1 MDQSVVDRV
10 HREFTELLG
19 VLDANGEI
27 SLRASADDHFRK
39 SLLLCAASNF
49 ERTLTESVVKFVE
62 DRTNSDAAVVS
73 LVKNKGVERQYH
85 TWFDWDK
92 RNANKFFSLFGDGF
106 KLYMQDKVKKSAELE
121 FYIRCFIEI
130 GSERNRLV
138 YQDFASF
145 TMELTADDVYERY
158 EGARKFVEAVPGL
171 LREYCASVAPQDVVG
186 GQAG

>member
-1 MDQSVVDRV
+1 MSLGVVDRV

-49 ERTLTESVVKFVE
+49 ERVLTESVVKFVE
-62 DRTNSDAAVVS
+62 ERTRSDAAIVS

-85 TWFDWDK
+85 TWFDWER

-106 KLYMQDKVKKSAELE
+106 KSFMQDKVKESPELE
-121 FYIRCFIEI
+121 FFIKCFMEI

-138 YQDFASF
+138 HQDFASF

-158 EGARKFVEAVPGL
+158 EGARKFVEAVPGF
-171 LREYCASVAPQDVVG
+171 LREYCASVAPQDAVG
-186 GQAG
+186 GQPS